1 MRKIETVISKSA
13 SVVDCAKRDFK
24 TQGSEAAFAISI
36 CLKNT
41 LDSLVITLLD
51 LHSLLVAMEGSQND
65 HSLQIIKLTYLFDVG
80 TEITQEI
87 QELLIEI
94 S

>member
-1 MRKIETVISKSA
+1 
-13 SVVDCAKRDFK
+13 
-24 TQGSEAAFAISI
+24 
-36 CLKNT
+36 
-41 LDSLVITLLD
+41 

-65 HSLQIIKLTYLFDVG
+65 HSLQVIKLTYLFDVG